1 MNKDRFTI
9 SKEVAKT
16 IGLDQAVVLEI
27 LNNLL
32 SESQTNKFSLEHV
45 EAETSFW
52 DKQHFNLVLESLVAK
67 GLVKYSHDQI
77 SLVKNL
83 TPSKT
88 APEYSELNIRED
100 KELNTNWSPE
110 PELLEQVSEYGIP
123 DDFALSFVEEFKYQS
138 AEKSERNHS
147 WGIKFLRY
155 VIKKWREKEIS
166 NHKESKRKPISSD
179 WYPDDEASQILVKS
193 GVNQEFIE
201 KEIPEFILYW
211 SERNEVS
218 DIWNSKFIS
227 HIRRQW
233 ARSENLIENNELP
246 CGITQDWKPN
256 EDFYDVLSLSG
267 ISGEFAKTCISEF
280 ILYWKETGQA
290 HNSWNSKFL
299 QHVKYQWQRQQSF
312 GSNEDLEKRIDASW
326 TGDYKKISD
335 KTTDPDALKK
345 GAERLKKL
353 KEKHGI

>member
-52 DKQHFNLVLESLVAK
+52 DKPHFNSVLESLVAK

-110 PELLEQVSEYGIP
+110 PELL
-123 DDFALSFVEEFKYQS
+123 
-138 AEKSERNHS
+138 
-147 WGIKFLRY
+147 
-155 VIKKWREKEIS
+155 
-166 NHKESKRKPISSD
+166 
-179 WYPDDEASQILVKS
+179 
-193 GVNQEFIE
+193 
-201 KEIPEFILYW
+201 
-211 SERNEVS
+211 
-218 DIWNSKFIS
+218 
-227 HIRRQW
+227 
-233 ARSENLIENNELP
+233 
-246 CGITQDWKPN
+246 
-256 EDFYDVLSLSG
+256 
-267 ISGEFAKTCISEF
+267 
-280 ILYWKETGQA
+280 
-290 HNSWNSKFL
+290 
-299 QHVKYQWQRQQSF
+299 
-312 GSNEDLEKRIDASW
+312 
-326 TGDYKKISD
+326 
-335 KTTDPDALKK
+335 
-345 GAERLKKL
+345 
-353 KEKHGI
+353 